1 MPYLKKCVFVDDL
14 LAVTFLSCLGAI
26 FVLVPPFNETFLR
39 IPIALS
45 LFFFV
50 PGYAFISAL
59 FPGNKEISGI
69 ERFTL
74 SVGFSLILTVFDGFL
89 ISLLPWGYRPAPIV
103 VSILGI
109 TTFFSILAIFTRKL
123 KDESEQFSFSL
134 KEFIRSIQS
143 DEVDEADEDHD
154 GSEEIPAAASVT
166 IESRRFHRSK
176 SKVKAKGL
184 KNQSG
189 TETRTD
195 ARKKP
200 LPPEIEKALV
210 IALIGSIIISSAML
224 AYAKMTREKETF
236 TMLYLL
242 GPDGKAEGY
251 PNESLLNIPIN
262 VTVGIENHELQ
273 NVNYILQ
280 MKADGEVIKELNIP
294 LEDGGTWQEDLTYT
308 RHKLKSDR
316 SKLEFA
322 LFKEEPG
329 YFPYRSV
336 HLYIEN
342 NNNNFSHL
350 DDEKYTDAFA
360 LPKLANGEM
369 EPSNGWIFTSNSDYI
384 TGSYANSSGINSSY
398 AYRIINSYEGNM
410 SGYSVEFGEIYQNI
424 ECEEDI
430 MAVFSAYVMD
440 NFNSNVQ
447 GTDPQQKYVTLNGE
461 TIWSDGIGGNEGWQ
475 RLEVPISLQAGEN
488 NLTLGLRQQPGEI
501 MPAEVFWDSISLKPL
516 SDLSSYVSDS
526 NTVETVPPT
535 SSVLELPA
543 YTDNKTFT
551 VSWNGTDDTSGI
563 AYYSIDS
570 STDGINW
577 KTWISKIADNSS
589 TFTGE
594 DNQTYYFRSKA
605 VDRAGNEEPEHPEPD
620 TWIKVYTGVPEVTL
634 DISPNPC
641 KTGTT
646 FTVTYP
652 VPLQAVVCL
661 ITRDG
666 FEPESNEL
674 TSSDGIHWT
683 GNYIVKNGNHFYVE
697 ALCTDIFG
705 DTISAFD
712 EIRVDSSIP
721 DFEIE
726 INPKIIDEGDLEI
739 KVTPSTAL
747 KSKPSVLVSA
757 NEKID
762 VTYLSYSDGIY
773 FYEARIKSE
782 INEGDHKVSVTGHDL
797 ESEKIT
803 GNSTFVVDHSG

>member
-1 MPYLKKCVFVDDL
+1 MPHLKKCVFVDDL
-14 LAVTFLSCLGAI
+14 LAVTLLSCLGAI

-39 IPIALS
+39 IPVALS

-74 SVGFSLILTVFDGFL
+74 SVGFSLVLTVFDGFL

-103 VSILGI
+103 ISILGI
-109 TTFFSILAIFTRKL
+109 TAFFSILAILTRKL
-123 KDESEQFSFSL
+123 KDESEQFSFSI
-134 KEFIRSIQS
+134 KEFIRSIREE
-143 DEVDEADEDHD
+143 EVDEYLEP
-154 GSEEIPAAASVT
+154 EEMASPA
-166 IESRRFHRSK
+166 ESRRFHRSK

-184 KNQSG
+184 KYQSG
-189 TETRTD
+189 TETGNQSREIRPE

-251 PNESLLNIPIN
+251 PNESLINVPIT

-280 MKADGEVIKELNIP
+280 MKVDGEVIQELSVP
-294 LEDGGTWQEDLTYT
+294 LEDGGVWQKNMTYT

-329 YFPYRSV
+329 HFSYRSV

-342 NNNNFSHL
+342 NNTFSHL
-350 DDEKYTDAFA
+350 NDPKYTNASA
-360 LPKLANGEM
+360 LPKLLNGEM
-369 EPSNGWIFTSNSDYI
+369 EGSTGWTFNSSTEYM
-384 TGSYANSSGINSSY
+384 TGSYANGLGVNSSY
-398 AYRIINSYEGNM
+398 AYRIINSYNGSLSEYPGQ
-410 SGYSVEFGEIYQNI
+410 SGEISQSI
-424 ECEEDI
+424 KCKEDT
-430 MAVFSAYVMD
+430 MAVLSAYVID
-440 NFNSNVQ
+440 DFNSTSQEDFQLKFVA
-447 GTDPQQKYVTLNGE
+447 VNGE
-461 TIWSDGIGGNEGWQ
+461 TVWSDGIGEAEGWQ
-475 RLEVPISLQAGEN
+475 HIEVPIALQEGEN
-488 NLTLGLRQQPGEI
+488 NLTLGLKQVPGEI
-501 MPAEVFWDSISLKPL
+501 VPVNVSWDSISFKPL
-516 SDLSSYVSDS
+516 SDLSVFVSDS

-543 YTDNKTFT
+543 FTDNKTFT
-551 VSWNGTDDTSGI
+551 VSWNGTDDMSGI

-570 STDGINW
+570 STDGVNW
-577 KTWISKIADNSS
+577 KTWIPKTIDNSS
-589 TFTGE
+589 SFTGE

-605 VDRAGNEEPEHPEPD
+605 VDMAGNEEPEHPEPD
-620 TWIKVYTGVPEVTL
+620 AQTQVYTGAPKVVL

-641 KTGTT
+641 KTATT

-652 VPLQAVVCL
+652 IPLQAAICL
-661 ITRDG
+661 VTRDG
-666 FEPESNEL
+666 FEPESVEL
-674 TSSDGIHWT
+674 TSLNGANWT
-683 GNYIVKNGNHFYVE
+683 GNYIVRNGDHFFVE
-697 ALCTDIFG
+697 AVCTDIFG
-705 DTISAFD
+705 NSVSAFD
-712 EIRVDSSIP
+712 EIIVDTSIP

-726 INPKIIDEGDLEI
+726 ITPNIIDKGTLKI
-739 KVTPSTAL
+739 KVTPSSAL
-747 KSKPSVLVSA
+747 KSKPSVSISA
-757 NEKID
+757 NEKVN
-762 VTYLSYSDGIY
+762 VTYVSYLDGDY
-773 FYEARIKSE
+773 FYEAKIKSE
-782 INEGDHKVSVTGHDL
+782 INEGEHKVSVSGNDL
-797 ESEKIT
+797 ESEKVE
-803 GNSTFVVDHSG
+803 GNTTFMVRHSI

>member
-1 MPYLKKCVFVDDL
+1 MPHLKKCVFVDDL
-14 LAVTFLSCLGAI
+14 LAVTLLSCLGAV

-123 KDESEQFSFSL
+123 RDESEQFSFSL

-143 DEVDEADEDHD
+143 DELDETPDE
-154 GSEEIPAAASVT
+154 SEEISAAT
-166 IESRRFHRSK
+166 ENRRFHRSR

-184 KNQSG
+184 KYQPG
-189 TETRTD
+189 TETKTE

-251 PNESLLNIPIN
+251 PNESLINVPIT

-273 NVNYILQ
+273 SVNYILQ
-280 MKADGEVIKELNIP
+280 MKIDGEVIEELNVPIKD
-294 LEDGGTWQEDLTYT
+294 EESWQKNLTYT
-308 RHKLKSDR
+308 RHKLKSGR

-322 LFKEEPG
+322 LYKNEVN
-329 YFPYRSV
+329 YFSYRSV

-342 NNNNFSHL
+342 NNTFSHL
-350 DDEKYTDAFA
+350 NDEKYTDASA
-360 LPKLANGEM
+360 LPKIKNGEM
-369 EPSNGWIFTSNSDYI
+369 EFSTGWNFTSNTENI
-384 TGSYANSSGINSSY
+384 KGSYINGSGVDSSS
-398 AYRIINSYEGNM
+398 AYRIGNSYEGNT
-410 SGYSVEFGEIYQNI
+410 SDFSVEFGEIYQNI
-424 ECEEDI
+424 ECKEDT
-430 MAVFSAYVMD
+430 MAVLSAYVND
-440 NFNSNVQ
+440 SFNSNSQ
-447 GTDPQQKYVTLNGE
+447 GADAQLKYVTFNGE
-461 TIWSDGIGGNEGWQ
+461 TIWSDGISEDEGWQ
-475 RLEVPISLQAGEN
+475 HLEVPIALQAGKN
-488 NLTLGLRQQPGEI
+488 NLTLGLNQLPGEI
-501 MPAEVFWDSISLKPL
+501 VPVEVLWDSISLKPL
-516 SDLSSYVSDS
+516 ADLSSYVSES

-551 VSWNGTDDTSGI
+551 VSWNGTDEGSGI

-570 STDGINW
+570 STDGVNW
-577 KTWISKIADNSS
+577 ETWIPKTTDNSS

-594 DNQTYYFRSKA
+594 HNQTYYFRSKA
-605 VDRAGNEEPEHPEPD
+605 VDNAGNEEPEHPVPD
-620 TWIKVYTGVPEVTL
+620 TQTEIYTGVPKVTL

-641 KTGTT
+641 KTATT

-652 VPLQAVVCL
+652 VTLQSVVCL
-661 ITRDG
+661 VTRDG
-666 FEPESNEL
+666 FETESNEL
-674 TSSDGIHWT
+674 TSSDGINWI
-683 GNYIVKNGNHFYVE
+683 GNYIVRNGDHFYVE
-697 ALCTDIFG
+697 AVCTDIFG
-705 DTISAFD
+705 NTVSTFD
-712 EIRVDSSIP
+712 EILVDSSIP

-726 INPKIIDEGDLEI
+726 IKPKIIDTGDLEI
-739 KVTPSTAL
+739 KVTPSTTL
-747 KSKPSVLVSA
+747 KSKPSVSVSA
-757 NEKID
+757 NEKVS
-762 VTYLSYSDGIY
+762 VTYLSYSDGAY

-782 INEGDHKVSVTGHDL
+782 INEGDHKVSVTGYDL
-797 ESEKIT
+797 ESEKVE
-803 GNSTFVVDHSG
+803 GNTTFVVDHSG

>member
-1 MPYLKKCVFVDDL
+1 MSHLKKCVFVDDL
-14 LAVTFLSCLGAI
+14 LAVTFLSCLGAV

-59 FPGNKEISGI
+59 FPSNKEISGI

-143 DEVDEADEDHD
+143 DEVDESPDEP
-154 GSEEIPAAASVT
+154 EEITDSA
-166 IESRRFHRSK
+166 ENRRFHRSR

-184 KNQSG
+184 KYQPG
-189 TETRTD
+189 KET
-195 ARKKP
+195 RKKP

-251 PNESLLNIPIN
+251 PNESLINVPIN

-273 NVNYILQ
+273 SVNYILQ
-280 MKADGEVIKELNIP
+280 MKADGEVIQELNIP
-294 LEDGGTWQEDLTYT
+294 LEDRGTWQNNITYT
-308 RHKLKSDR
+308 RQKLKSGR

-322 LFKEEPG
+322 LYKEEVN
-329 YFPYRSV
+329 YFSYRSV

-342 NNNNFSHL
+342 NNAFSHL
-350 DDEKYTDAFA
+350 DYEKYTNASA
-360 LPKLANGEM
+360 LSKIENGEM
-369 EPSNGWIFTSNSDYI
+369 ESSTGWNFTSNTEYI
-384 TGSYANSSGINSSY
+384 TGSYANSSGVDSSY
-398 AYRIINSYEGNM
+398 AYRMVNSYEGNL
-410 SGYSVEFGEIYQNI
+410 SDFNVEIGEISQSI

-430 MAVFSAYVMD
+430 MAVLSAYVMD
-440 NFNSNVQ
+440 DFNSNVQ
-447 GTDPQQKYVTLNGE
+447 GADPQLKYVTLNGE
-461 TIWSDGIGGNEGWQ
+461 TVWSDGISGDEGWQ
-475 RLEVPISLQAGEN
+475 HLEVPIDLQAGDN
-488 NLTLGLRQQPGEI
+488 NLTLGLKQLPGEI
-501 MPAEVFWDSISLKPL
+501 VPVEVFWDRVSLKPL

-543 YTDNKTFT
+543 YTDNKAFT
-551 VSWNGTDDTSGI
+551 VSWNGTDDMSGI

-577 KTWISKIADNSS
+577 ETWISKTMDNSS
-589 TFTGE
+589 TFTGKH
-594 DNQTYYFRSKA
+594 NQTYYFRSKA
-605 VDRAGNEEPEHPEPD
+605 VDKAGNEEPEHQKPD
-620 TWIKVYTGVPEVTL
+620 AQTKVYTGATKVTL

-641 KTGTT
+641 KTATT

-661 ITRDG
+661 IT
-666 FEPESNEL
+666 
-674 TSSDGIHWT
+674 
-683 GNYIVKNGNHFYVE
+683 
-697 ALCTDIFG
+697 
-705 DTISAFD
+705 
-712 EIRVDSSIP
+712 
-721 DFEIE
+721 
-726 INPKIIDEGDLEI
+726 
-739 KVTPSTAL
+739 
-747 KSKPSVLVSA
+747 
-757 NEKID
+757 
-762 VTYLSYSDGIY
+762 
-773 FYEARIKSE
+773 
-782 INEGDHKVSVTGHDL
+782 
-797 ESEKIT
+797 
-803 GNSTFVVDHSG
+803 